1 MELERGRGL
10 LTRSGLVISLL
21 ILGTIMMLVLILSQ
35 KLYNLYYL
43 GFQFMTGDTLTVRV
57 NFDKSTVTF
66 EKGDKSYEMP
76 IQLKIGDIY
85 GFVGCTYNG
94 DIWLIP

>member
-1 MELERGRGL
+1 
-10 LTRSGLVISLL
+10 
-21 ILGTIMMLVLILSQ
+21 
-35 KLYNLYYL
+35 
-43 GFQFMTGDTLTVRV
+43 MTGDTLTVRV